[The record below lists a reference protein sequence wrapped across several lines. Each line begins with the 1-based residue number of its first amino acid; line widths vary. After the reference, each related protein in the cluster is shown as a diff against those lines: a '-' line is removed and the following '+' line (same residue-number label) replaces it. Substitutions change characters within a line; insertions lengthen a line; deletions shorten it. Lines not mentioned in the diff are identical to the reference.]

1 MKQPICEICKKDTRG
16 RGQYS
21 FRYLDET
28 IYLCGYHAQLVMKFI
43 KKGVRRDET
52 TN

>member
-1 MKQPICEICKKDTRG
+1 MKQPICEICKKGTRG

-28 IYLCGYHAQLVMKFI
+28 VYLCGYHAQRIMKII
-43 KKGVRRDET
+43 KGDEK
-52 TN
+52 NDR